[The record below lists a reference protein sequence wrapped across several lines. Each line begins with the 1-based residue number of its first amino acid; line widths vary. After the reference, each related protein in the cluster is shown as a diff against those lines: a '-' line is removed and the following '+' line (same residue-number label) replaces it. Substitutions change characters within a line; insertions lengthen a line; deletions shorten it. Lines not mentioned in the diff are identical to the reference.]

1 MRLNFCFNHKGQ
13 NLMEYAIII
22 GIVVVAVSA
31 MQTYIRR
38 GIQAMIKVAA
48 DEMGT
53 QEGGVDDEKWTHSE
67 IHRVAGG
74 KPAGASEV
82 SALAAGATQRIRM
95 YTGGRQRRDIYTN
108 SEVLPLASGS
118 ESYVVTEAL
127 YDQ

>member
-22 GIVVVAVSA
+22 GIVLIALST

-53 QEGGVDDEKWTHSE
+53 QEGGVDDEKWTTSE
-67 IHRVAGG
+67 IHRVTGG
-74 KPAGASEV
+74 KPAGAQEV
-82 SALAAGATQRIRM
+82 PALAEGATQRIRM

-108 SEVLPLASGS
+108 SEVLPLAGGT
-118 ESYVVTEAL
+118 ESYVITEEIIE
-127 YDQ
+127 